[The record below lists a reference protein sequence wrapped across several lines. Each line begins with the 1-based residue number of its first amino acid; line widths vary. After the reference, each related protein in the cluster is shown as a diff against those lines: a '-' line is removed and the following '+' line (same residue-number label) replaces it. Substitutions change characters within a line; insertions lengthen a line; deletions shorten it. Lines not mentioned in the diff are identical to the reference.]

1 MLVRADD
8 DGRTGTRKHGSLY
21 ATLHEGVN
29 GKRFPSAPQVRTLT
43 GFAAGEYDAPEM
55 PAEPDPIPVAAAGE
69 LSVANV
75 PDLDDETFGWSHG
88 QRTSAVRE
96 TDRPRRDRDVR
107 CPTCRRMSPWRDNPQ
122 RPFCSLTC
130 RLIDL
135 GVWLDERYVV
145 RDDDPGD
152 VR

>member
-1 MLVRADD
+1 MT
-8 DGRTGTRKHGSLY
+8 GHTGTRKHGSLY

-29 GKRFPSAPQVRTLT
+29 GKRFPSASQVRTLT

-55 PAEPDPIPVAAAGE
+55 PSEPDPIPAAAGE
-69 LSVANV
+69 LLVANV
-75 PDLDDETFGWSHG
+75 RDFDGAWDEACGGSHG
-88 QRTSAVRE
+88 QRTSSTGEV
-96 TDRPRRDRDVR
+96 DRARRDRDVR
-107 CPTCRRMSPWRDNPQ
+107 CPKCHRMTPWRDNPQ

-135 GVWLDERYVV
+135 GVWLDEFYVV
-145 RDDDPGD
+145 RGDDPGD

>member
-1 MLVRADD
+1 M
-8 DGRTGTRKHGSLY
+8 
-21 ATLHEGVN
+21 
-29 GKRFPSAPQVRTLT
+29 PS
-43 GFAAGEYDAPEM
+43 
-55 PAEPDPIPVAAAGE
+55 EPDPIPAAAAGE
-69 LSVANV
+69 LLVANV
-75 PDLDDETFGWSHG
+75 PDLDDECDEAFGWSYG
-88 QRTSAVRE
+88 QRTSAAGE
-96 TDRPRRDRDVR
+96 ADRPRRDRNVR
-107 CPTCRRMSPWRDNPQ
+107 CPTCRWMTPWRDNLQ